1 MKSTMQKKLQK
12 RETRSERRRDRQ
24 RLHVDPQSFTNDD
37 YYQPITKARQEVKP
51 LRPLTER
58 QATYLQLIKNN
69 TIVFAT
75 GCAGTGKTFVAGSY
89 AAEQLKEGNIER
101 IIVTRPAVECGES
114 FGFLPGE
121 LEEKYEP
128 YIEPFRDVLNRRLG
142 KSQVQYFMSHGQIAA
157 KPLSFMRGS
166 NFNDCL
172 VIFDEAQNSTV
183 EQMKMFLTRVGE
195 NCKIIIDGDLE
206 QRDITGIS
214 GLQDAIYRLRSVANV
229 GFIHFEESDIVR
241 SGMCRD
247 IIRAYNQ

>member
-1 MKSTMQKKLQK
+1 MKSTMHKKLQK
-12 RETRSERRRDRQ
+12 RETRAERRKDRQ
-24 RLHVDPQSFTNDD
+24 RLNVDPRAFTNDE
-37 YYQPITKARQEVKP
+37 YYQPIAHAKQEVKP
-51 LRPLTER
+51 LRPLTDK

-69 TIVFAT
+69 AIVFAT
-75 GCAGTGKTFVAGSY
+75 GCAGTGKTFVAASY
-89 AAEQLKEGNIER
+89 AAEQLKDGNIER

-128 YIEPFRDVLNRRLG
+128 YVQPFRDVLDKRLG
-142 KSQVQYFMSHGQIAA
+142 KSQVHYFMSHGRIVA

-166 NFNDCL
+166 SFTDCL
-172 VIFDEAQNSTV
+172 VIFDEAQNSTI
-183 EQMKMFLTRVGE
+183 EQMKMFLTRIGE
-195 NCKIIIDGDLE
+195 NCKFIIDGDLE
-206 QRDITGIS
+206 QTDLRVTS

-229 GFIHFEESDIVR
+229 GFVHFEDQDIVR